1 MNKVFRLVL
10 LALTVVIMAA
20 CGHTT
25 SSNSK
30 KEGTPDT
37 TIRHATLL
45 KISHA
50 EKYTVVEIENP
61 WKQGNVLHRY
71 VLVPSNKELP
81 GNLPQGTV
89 VRTPIKSALVY
100 SEVHTS
106 VMGELGASQAVKGV
120 TDAQYFTDQAIAQGI
135 KSGKIADCGS
145 SMAPSVEHVL
155 AMKPDAILLSPFQ
168 DANYGQIAKI
178 NIPLIE
184 CADYMESTPL
194 GRAEWIKLI
203 GELTGQRHRADSIF
217 DSVAAAYEQCRAAVA
232 ASKAAKPTVITETV
246 VSGVWNV
253 PGGHSYMAHMLADAG
268 AAYPWADDNSAG
280 SLALDFS
287 QVLNKAQNADLWLIK
302 TFNIGTYADL
312 KKAYALNAEFAAF
325 KNHKVWVCNTAASP
339 FYREFPFHPD
349 KLLRDLASIF
359 HPETGIKSESG
370 YYKPLAE

>member
-1 MNKVFRLVL
+1 M
-10 LALTVVIMAA
+10 
-20 CGHTT
+20 
-25 SSNSK
+25 
-30 KEGTPDT
+30 
-37 TIRHATLL
+37 
-45 KISHA
+45 
-50 EKYTVVEIENP
+50 
-61 WKQGNVLHRY
+61 
-71 VLVPSNKELP
+71 
-81 GNLPQGTV
+81 
-89 VRTPIKSALVY
+89 
-100 SEVHTS
+100 
-106 VMGELGASQAVKGV
+106 KGV
-120 TDAQYFTDQAIAQGI
+120 TDAQYFTDQTIAQGI

-178 NIPLIE
+178 NIPIIE

-203 GELTGQRHRADSIF
+203 GELTGQRHQRRQHLCQRGDSLREVPRRRGRIEVAQTHRDYRNGGIGRVERAWRPQLHGQH
-217 DSVAAAYEQCRAAVA
+217 ARRC
-232 ASKAAKPTVITETV
+232 
-246 VSGVWNV
+246 
-253 PGGHSYMAHMLADAG
+253 G

-312 KKAYALNAEFAAF
+312 KKAYALNSEFTAF

-359 HPETGIKSESG
+359 HPETGIKSEAG

>member
-1 MNKVFRLVL
+1 MHRLINITL
-10 LALTVVIMAA
+10 TALTVILLTA
-20 CGHTT
+20 CGGRG
-25 SSNSK
+25 NGK
-30 KEGTPDT
+30 QDQGTPDT
-37 TIRHATLL
+37 TIHHATLL

-61 WKQGNVLHRY
+61 WKEGKVLHRY
-71 VLVPSNKELP
+71 VLVPSDGELP

-89 VRTPIKSALVY
+89 VRTPVKSALVY

-106 VMGELGASQAVKGV
+106 VMGELGAGNAVKGV
-120 TDAQYFTDQAIAQGI
+120 TDAQYFTDQTIAQGI

-178 NIPLIE
+178 NIPIIE

-217 DSVAAAYEQCRAAVA
+217 ASVVTAYEKCRAAVA
-232 ASKAAKPTVITETV
+232 ASKSPKPTVITETV

-253 PGGHSYMAHMLADAG
+253 PGGHSYMANMLADAG

-312 KKAYALNAEFAAF
+312 KKAYALNSEFTAF

-359 HPETGIKSESG
+359 HPETGIKSEAG

>member
-1 MNKVFRLVL
+1 MNKAFRLVL
-10 LALTVVIMAA
+10 LALTVAITTA
-20 CGHTT
+20 CGHTA
-25 SSNSK
+25 SNDSG

-37 TIRHATLL
+37 TIHHATLL

-61 WKQGNVLHRY
+61 WKQGKVLHRY
-71 VLVPSNKELP
+71 VLVPSDVVLP
-81 GNLPQGTV
+81 GDLPQGTV
-89 VRTPIKSALVY
+89 VRTPVKSALVY

-106 VMGELGASQAVKGV
+106 AMDELGAGQTVKGV

-178 NIPLIE
+178 NIPIIE

-194 GRAEWIKLI
+194 GRAEWFKLI

-217 DSVAAAYEQCRAAVA
+217 DSVVAAYEKCRATVA
-232 ASKAAKPTVITETV
+232 ASKAPKPTVITETV

-253 PGGHSYMAHMLADAG
+253 PGGRSYMAHMLTDAG

-359 HPETGIKSESG
+359 HPETGITSEAG